1 MNRKRLLKE
10 RRNAVVSLKDIS
22 VRCGVSIATV
32 SKALN
37 DHKDVSPATKERLIK
52 AAREMGYF
60 PNSQARALKT
70 NRTSNLGVMFTEEA
84 GSGLTHEFFAKV
96 LNSFKTEAEYSG
108 YDITFINKNLGRR
121 KMSIYEH
128 CKYRNVDGLVIIC
141 TDFSD
146 PDVYEVINGDLP
158 VVTID
163 HVFECRT
170 AVVSNNESGMEALID
185 YVSEMG
191 HKKIAFIGQTLCCN
205 GKKNERLLQSL
216 HEPRDRGKA

>member
-22 VRCGVSIATV
+22 VRCGVSIAAV

-84 GSGLTHEFFAKV
+84 
-96 LNSFKTEAEYSG
+96 
-108 YDITFINKNLGRR
+108 
-121 KMSIYEH
+121 
-128 CKYRNVDGLVIIC
+128 
-141 TDFSD
+141 
-146 PDVYEVINGDLP
+146 
-158 VVTID
+158 
-163 HVFECRT
+163 
-170 AVVSNNESGMEALID
+170 
-185 YVSEMG
+185 
-191 HKKIAFIGQTLCCN
+191 
-205 GKKNERLLQSL
+205 
-216 HEPRDRGKA
+216 

>member
-10 RRNAVVSLKDIS
+10 WRNAVVSLKDIS

-84 GSGLTHEFFAKV
+84 GSGLTHE
-96 LNSFKTEAEYSG
+96 
-108 YDITFINKNLGRR
+108 
-121 KMSIYEH
+121 
-128 CKYRNVDGLVIIC
+128 C
-141 TDFSD
+141 
-146 PDVYEVINGDLP
+146 
-158 VVTID
+158 
-163 HVFECRT
+163 
-170 AVVSNNESGMEALID
+170 
-185 YVSEMG
+185 
-191 HKKIAFIGQTLCCN
+191 
-205 GKKNERLLQSL
+205 
-216 HEPRDRGKA
+216 